1 MKKTKK
7 SQNNQTRLTKA
18 QHMLYTL
25 IAVLVFATLL
35 LVGGTIYSYSFIKDQ
50 ATEVKA
56 EIVKRKESDQQV
68 NIVNYMTNQLRLN
81 KDAVDIAKK
90 ITVKQEKYQYQNK
103 IIDVFDKI
111 ATESGLRVVSYKF
124 EKSSNTATTSS
135 QQSTQKTA
143 NPAASGAKTSPTA
156 APEGAPTAQ
165 KKAPA
170 VQSTIVTMTLEG
182 SLNYNALIR
191 FMDRIEQN
199 PTRTQIIDLSVKSD
213 AKEGTNSLKIEV
225 YTK

>member
-7 SQNNQTRLTKA
+7 SQSNQTRLTKT

-25 IAVLVFATLL
+25 IAVLVFATAL
-35 LVGGTIYSYSFIKDQ
+35 LVGGTLYSYNFISGQ
-50 ATEVKA
+50 AAEVKA

-103 IIDVFDKI
+103 IIDVFDAI
-111 ATESGLRVVSYKF
+111 AAESGLRVVSYKF
-124 EKSSNTATTSS
+124 EKSNNSTTTSP
-135 QQSTQKTA
+135 QQSTQKTTS
-143 NPAASGAKTSPTA
+143 SGTSTTQAGPTA